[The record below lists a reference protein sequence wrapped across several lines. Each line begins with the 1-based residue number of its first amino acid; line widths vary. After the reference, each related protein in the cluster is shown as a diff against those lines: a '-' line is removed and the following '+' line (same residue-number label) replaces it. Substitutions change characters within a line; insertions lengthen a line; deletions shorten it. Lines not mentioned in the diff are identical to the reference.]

1 MKVKINNQEIELR
14 NTFKSF
20 IIYEAMQNNKRFE
33 PSSITDV
40 IVYFFSVCLASSNNM
55 DAFTF
60 DQFIEWLDQ
69 HPESIQEFMEFLQ
82 KTNSDKFKGLGTTL
96 AKKD

>member
-1 MKVKINNQEIELR
+1 MKIKIKNQEIELK

-20 IIYEAMQNNKRFE
+20 IIYEAMQKKTFE

-55 DAFTF
+55 DSFTF
-60 DQFIEWLDQ
+60 DEFISWLDE
-69 HPESIQEFMEFLQ
+69 HPESIQEFMQFLQ

>member
-1 MKVKINNQEIELR
+1 MKVKINNQEIELK

-20 IIYEAMQNNKRFE
+20 IIYEAMQQKTFE
-33 PSSITDV
+33 ASSITDV
-40 IVYFFSVCLASSNNM
+40 IVYFFSVCLASAKDM